1 MFSTHYS
8 KSFDELSK
16 LEEEINTLINLREFL
31 AFTIDKYNSGENIE
45 NNLESVLGF
54 LDYATEKIDNQFPEV
69 WAAVI
74 TNHPDRFSLEDV

>member
-45 NNLESVLGF
+45 SNLESVLGF
-54 LDYATEKIDNQFPEV
+54 LDYVTEKIDNQFPEV
-69 WAAVI
+69 WAEVI
-74 TNHPDRFSLEDV
+74 TNHPDRFSPEDV